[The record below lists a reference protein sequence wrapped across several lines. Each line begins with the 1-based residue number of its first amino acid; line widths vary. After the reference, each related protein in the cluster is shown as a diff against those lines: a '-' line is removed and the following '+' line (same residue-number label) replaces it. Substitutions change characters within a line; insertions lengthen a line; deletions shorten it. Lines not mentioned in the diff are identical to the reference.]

1 MVNHSVQ
8 PGTFMMIK
16 LYVELNARWN
26 TPNEDFV
33 SDSRGH
39 ETSNTY
45 VEPISS
51 TISDASFGTN
61 RNQSVSE

>member
-1 MVNHSVQ
+1 
-8 PGTFMMIK
+8 MMIK
-16 LYVELNARWN
+16 LYVELNAHWN

-39 ETSNTY
+39 ETSNAY

-51 TISDASFGTN
+51 IISDASFGTN